1 MLAKS
6 TSEKFATH
14 AEVQFRTYNGKVGKR
29 LKSECNAVLIKQGLT
44 PPTIH
49 QKQTATTRLLLYS
62 STEKVNYGQYNMKV

>member
-14 AEVQFRTYNGKVGKR
+14 AEIQFRTYNGKVGKR
-29 LKSECNAVLIKQGLT
+29 LKSECNTVLVKQELT

-49 QKQTATTRLLLYS
+49 QKQTATTGLLLYL
-62 STEKVNYGQYNMKV
+62 STQKVCYGQYFMMV

>member
-49 QKQTATTRLLLYS
+49 QKQTATTAYCYIHPLKMYI
-62 STEKVNYGQYNMKV
+62 TDNII